1 MAIIMNITASIYDM
15 PFYGKVKVEF
25 ARRYPPYL
33 KAYIKEKRS
42 NTMGIINKIKEK
54 LKKSNKKG
62 NKQVTE
68 SR

>member
-1 MAIIMNITASIYDM
+1 
-15 PFYGKVKVEF
+15 
-25 ARRYPPYL
+25 
-33 KAYIKEKRS
+33 
-42 NTMGIINKIKEK
+42 MGIINKIKEK